1 MKKFAKMLL
10 FALLVMLLAMMIGFL
25 MSENRSDEIVCPRCD
40 YETTISNFKCKHCGY
55 LIPNF
60 VVDTNF
66 FFEYRVIDIDQLEE
80 DRAYFKNSKN

>member
-1 MKKFAKMLL
+1 MKK
-10 FALLVMLLAMMIGFL
+10 FALLVMLLTMMIGFL
-25 MSENRSDEIVCPRCD
+25 MTENRSDEIVCPRCD

-60 VVDTNF
+60 VLDTN

-80 DRAYFKNSKN
+80 DRAYFENSEN